1 MNAQDSINTF
11 VDAMIGSKE
20 KFEKLKAE
28 FNRKNDEVTER
39 IQGFQQEI
47 AQILQQRIEVDDEE
61 LQKLFEGVTSELKRL
76 LDNAADSMTKT
87 QKGMKFI
94 SDYEQS
100 FNVAVFGKVKAG
112 KSYLGNFIMGNSIRD
127 LGIKTSYD
135 KLERP
140 KVIVYDRGKVNTQ
153 EKLAEL
159 SEEGRDGFRVDPN
172 EATSA
177 IQLFKLG
184 GLTWFD
190 TPGIGSIT
198 WGNEMLAK
206 DYVDNADLVVYT
218 SNSDAAGTRQDF
230 TEMKELYEK
239 GKAFLLLLTQ

>member
-127 LGIKTSYD
+127 LGIKT
-135 KLERP
+135 
-140 KVIVYDRGKVNTQ
+140 Q
-153 EKLAEL
+153 
-159 SEEGRDGFRVDPN
+159 
-172 EATSA
+172 
-177 IQLFKLG
+177 
-184 GLTWFD
+184 
-190 TPGIGSIT
+190 
-198 WGNEMLAK
+198 
-206 DYVDNADLVVYT
+206 
-218 SNSDAAGTRQDF
+218 
-230 TEMKELYEK
+230 
-239 GKAFLLLLTQ
+239 